1 MRSPFLRSHLMDL
14 TDSTP
19 SDGAYQ
25 HHSSSRLLTAQP
37 FSTVESTLRTM
48 NNLLERLHA
57 SFFFYIMTTPS
68 TFLKIGSYLP
78 SVVLVAASLMFGG
91 LREWVNAGWAE
102 VKDNHRPPEK
112 DTAANVSPN
121 SSKKK
126 WVTRRRDLLDAF
138 MVVVASHLIGFSIF
152 VVICGAWLDT
162 NWLVCPSPS
171 SYFEPLL
178 NDSRR
183 ISFCLC
189 AGQLLCSPDSPT
201 GHHRP
206 LSTQHP
212 SPFF

>member
-1 MRSPFLRSHLMDL
+1 MDL

-25 HHSSSRLLTAQP
+25 YHSSPHLLTLPP

-57 SFFFYIMTTPS
+57 SFFFYIMTSPS
-68 TFLKIGSYLP
+68 SFLKIGSYLP
-78 SVVLVAASLMFGG
+78 SVILVAASLMFGG

-102 VKDNHRPPEK
+102 VKDDHRSPEK

-138 MVVVASHLIGFSIF
+138 MVVVASHLVGFSVF

-162 NWLVCPSPS
+162 DRLVCPATFIH
-171 SYFEPLL
+171 FEPLL

-183 ISFCLC
+183 IFFHLR
-189 AGQLLCSPDSPT
+189 AGQLFCSPDSPA
-201 GHHRP
+201 GYHRP